1 MVRVY
6 QVFFLEI
13 NMKRFGGR
21 RVRVLWI
28 GFIVSLAVAVS
39 PAADA
44 LFETVPSDCL
54 FAVRI
59 NNLESSLGLMDQ
71 YLTEISPIPMSL
83 AMMVKM
89 QLGGLFGDPTLAN
102 VKVDGTFGGFG
113 VKTADDDVMFA
124 VLVPVADF
132 DKFVSGNANIGKPND
147 KGVYSI
153 TQGQGQTEAS
163 AVFLRAGSYIAI
175 TEPQQTDTLAGLMAK
190 KSANLA
196 GIFDAPTLA
205 TATREPLWAYLNV
218 KQVNTAFGE
227 DIENGLKE
235 MSESMAGTGMM
246 DATSAK
252 TVEMMMQMVKSAMDQ
267 SDWLSLSLRP
277 SKDILTASLKI
288 QAIPGSDMASIFV
301 AAPAGN
307 IPVELIEDGAMM
319 SAAMRINKDSW
330 AKANNWMIDVLAA
343 AADDDA
349 TKADIAKLKALINK
363 SSTAMGDSGAFT
375 AKTTGNAPS
384 FSGKMIFAVKDEAAF
399 RQFMKESADLAQAG
413 IFKRLYSTFG
423 LKADFTLKPEAAEYA
438 GVKIDQARL
447 TMEGMGDEQADK
459 MIKAMYGDGFDYR
472 FAVVKGQ
479 CLATFGENSEAGI
492 KTMIDEA
499 KAGKAKTI
507 GSEAKAAMALLP
519 GAEKMDFVATYNY
532 VRALAI
538 AGPAMQAMMPGAAAP
553 KINVETKS
561 NLVFAGTAAK
571 GAAVVD
577 IVVPKAHVL
586 EIKTAIE
593 QMMQQMQMQPGQGNQ
608 PQTN

>member
-1 MVRVY
+1 
-6 QVFFLEI
+6 
-13 NMKRFGGR
+13 MKRFGGR

-28 GFIVSLAVAVS
+28 GIIMSFAAAVS
-39 PAADA
+39 PAGDV
-44 LFETVPSDCL
+44 LFETVPADCL

-113 VKTADDDVMFA
+113 VKMADEDVMFA

-132 DKFVSGNANIGKPND
+132 DKFVSGNANIGKPDD
-147 KGVYSI
+147 KGVYPI

-163 AVFLRAGSYIAI
+163 AMFVRAGSYIAI
-175 TEPQQTDTLAGLMAK
+175 TAPDMGEALVGLMAK
-190 KSANLA
+190 KSSNLA
-196 GIFDAPTLA
+196 GILDVPTLT
-205 TATREPLWAYLNV
+205 TATKEPLWAYLNV

-227 DIENGLKE
+227 DIQNGFKE
-235 MSESMAGTGMM
+235 MSEGMAGTGMM
-246 DATSAK
+246 NATSAK
-252 TVEMMMQMVKSAMDQ
+252 AVEMMMQMVHSAMEQ

-277 SKDILTASLKI
+277 SKDFLTASLKI
-288 QAIPGSDMASIFV
+288 QAVAGSDMAGFLT
-301 AAPAGN
+301 AAPAGRL
-307 IPVELIEDGAMM
+307 PVELIEDGAMM
-319 SAAMRINKDSW
+319 SAAAKFNRDAW
-330 AKANNWMIDVLAA
+330 AKANNWMIDLLAA
-343 AADDDA
+343 MGDESL
-349 TKADIAKLKALINK
+349 KADVVKLKALVNK
-363 SSTAMGDSGAFT
+363 STASMGDTGGFT
-375 AKTTGNAPS
+375 AKITGSGSS
-384 FSGKMIFAVKDEAAF
+384 FTGTMVFDVKDEAAF
-399 RQFMKESADLAQAG
+399 RQVMKDSAELAQTG
-413 IFKRLYSTFG
+413 IFKRLYNSFG
-423 LKADFTLKPEAAEYA
+423 MKADFTLKPEAAEYA

-472 FAVVKGQ
+472 FAVIKGK
-479 CLATFGENSEAGI
+479 CLATFGDNSETGI
-492 KTMIDEA
+492 KAMIDEA

-532 VRALAI
+532 VRALAV
-538 AGPAMQAMMPGAAAP
+538 AGPAMLAVMPGAAAP

-561 NLVFAGTAAK
+561 NLVFAGTTGK
-571 GAAVVD
+571 GAAMVD

-586 EIKTAIE
+586 EIKTALE
-593 QMMQQMQMQPGQGNQ
+593 QMMQQMQLGQGNQ